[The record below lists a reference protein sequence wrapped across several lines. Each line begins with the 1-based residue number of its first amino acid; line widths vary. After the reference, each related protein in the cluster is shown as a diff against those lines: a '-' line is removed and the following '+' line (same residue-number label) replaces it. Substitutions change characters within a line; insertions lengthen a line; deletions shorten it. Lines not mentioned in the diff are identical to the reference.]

1 MNTEEIAAEN
11 SPNVE
16 EIVEDIVEDD
26 GPIEKAAPVRKPR
39 TKKQKE
45 AFAKAQLALAEKRKA
60 DKEKKEAARKPRE
73 KYLSVQK

>member
-16 EIVEDIVEDD
+16 EIVEDTVEDD
-26 GPIEKAAPVRKPR
+26 GPIEKVAPVRKPR

-45 AFAKAQLALAEKRKA
+45 AFAKEHL
-60 DKEKKEAARKPRE
+60 
-73 KYLSVQK
+73 

>member
-16 EIVEDIVEDD
+16 EIVEDTVEDD

-45 AFAKAQLALAEKRKA
+45 AFAKAQLALAEKRTRRR
-60 DKEKKEAARKPRE
+60 RKHRGNPHT
-73 KYLSVQK
+73 V